1 MSATPQLPDILE
13 TLHENQLAL
22 ADAIESIAMWI
33 DQRGSAGVSSTAL
46 GAIATLD
53 LNAES
58 VRKGIESLRKTI
70 R

>member
-1 MSATPQLPDILE
+1 MPSSPQLPDILE

-33 DQRGSAGVSSTAL
+33 DQRGSTGVSSTAL

-58 VRKGIESLRKTI
+58 VRKGIEALRKNI

>member
-1 MSATPQLPDILE
+1 MSSTPKLLDVLQN
-13 TLHENQLAL
+13 LHENRLSL

-33 DQRGSAGVSSTAL
+33 DQRGSTGVSSTAL

-58 VRKGIESLRKTI
+58 VRKGIEVLRKTI
-70 R
+70 T

>member
-1 MSATPQLPDILE
+1 MSANTQLPGILE

-22 ADAIESIAMWI
+22 ADAVESIAMWI
-33 DQRGSAGVSSTAL
+33 DQRGSTDVSSTIL

-53 LNAES
+53 LHAES
-58 VRKGIESLRKTI
+58 IRKGIESLRKTI

>member
-1 MSATPQLPDILE
+1 MSSPPQLPDILE
-13 TLHENQLAL
+13 TLHENQLVI

-33 DQRGSAGVSSTAL
+33 DQRGSTGVSSSAL

-58 VRKGIESLRKTI
+58 VRKGIEALRKTI

>member
-1 MSATPQLPDILE
+1 MSAPTQLPDILE

-22 ADAIESIAMWI
+22 ADAVESIAMWI
-33 DQRGSAGVSSTAL
+33 DQRGSTDVSSSIL

-53 LNAES
+53 LHVES
-58 VRKGIESLRKTI
+58 VRMGIASLRKNI

>member
-1 MSATPQLPDILE
+1 MPAPPQLPDILE

-33 DQRGSAGVSSTAL
+33 DQRGSTDVSSSIL
-46 GAIATLD
+46 GAIDTLD
-53 LNAES
+53 LHTES

>member
-1 MSATPQLPDILE
+1 MPANTHLPEILE
-13 TLHENQLAL
+13 KLHENQLAL

-33 DQRGSAGVSSTAL
+33 DQRGSTGVSSTAL

-53 LNAES
+53 VNAES
-58 VRKGIESLRKTI
+58 IKKGIDSLRKSI

>member
-1 MSATPQLPDILE
+1 MPADSQLPDVLE
-13 TLHENQLAL
+13 KLHENQLAL
-22 ADAIESIAMWI
+22 ADAIESIGMWI
-33 DQRGSAGVSSTAL
+33 DQRGSTDVSSHVL

-58 VRKGIESLRKTI
+58 VRKGIESLRKTV

>member
-1 MSATPQLPDILE
+1 MSSPPQLPDILE

-33 DQRGSAGVSSTAL
+33 DQRGSTGVSSHAL

-58 VRKGIESLRKTI
+58 VRKGIEALRKTI
-70 R
+70 K

>member
-1 MSATPQLPDILE
+1 MSSPPQLPDILE

-22 ADAIESIAMWI
+22 ADAVESIAMWI
-33 DQRGSAGVSSTAL
+33 DQRGSTGVSSTVL

-70 R
+70 K

>member
-1 MSATPQLPDILE
+1 MSSLPQLPDILE

-33 DQRGSAGVSSTAL
+33 DQRGSTGVSSTAL

-58 VRKGIESLRKTI
+58 VRKGIEALRKTI

>member
-1 MSATPQLPDILE
+1 MSSPPQLPDILE
-13 TLHENQLAL
+13 SLHENQLAL

-33 DQRGSAGVSSTAL
+33 DQRGSTGVSSTAL

-58 VRKGIESLRKTI
+58 VRKGIEALIKTI